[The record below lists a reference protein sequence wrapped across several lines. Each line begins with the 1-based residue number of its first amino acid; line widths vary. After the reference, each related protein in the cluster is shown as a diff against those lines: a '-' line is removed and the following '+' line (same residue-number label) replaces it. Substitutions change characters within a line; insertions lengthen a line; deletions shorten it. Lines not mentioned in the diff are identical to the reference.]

1 MSPATLNNQVAQLAT
16 ELAKCIRMCEDIRV
30 NRHIGS
36 THENLDKLQLALENA
51 ETAIPA
57 NYKSSREYV
66 GVELDIGDGMPLSP
80 SNRFEAPLTSAR
92 QSEKRDGSS
101 HSRSPN

>member
-1 MSPATLNNQVAQLAT
+1 MSPDTLNNQVAKLAT
-16 ELAKCIRMCEDIRV
+16 ELAKCIRLCEDIRI

-36 THENLDKLQLALENA
+36 THENLDKLQLALEAA

-57 NYKSSREYV
+57 NYNSIREYV
-66 GVELDIGDGMPLSP
+66 GVELDIGDGMPPSS
-80 SNRFEAPLTSAR
+80 SNRFEAPLTTTR

-101 HSRSPN
+101 HPRSPN